1 MYSDVLSCERGIGC
15 VGMGRHGGR
24 GVVLRIPWWGRFMWP
39 FAVAGLGLRYLVTP
53 LAVKFGHPLRKP
65 LRMALS
71 RVDIRG
77 LHRDWWANFM
87 LLALVRTVWVNK
99 LTCFDEGFFFSDVVA
114 FPPLLQA
121 WALAHTRTASGSC
134 ISSCLTWVVLPA
146 TIGRVHR
153 SVVRSFKQTKI
164 VLLLY

>member
-1 MYSDVLSCERGIGC
+1 MD
-15 VGMGRHGGR
+15 MGRRGGR

-65 LRMALS
+65 LWMALS
-71 RVDIRG
+71 RVDIHG

-99 LTCFDEGFFFSDVVA
+99 LTCFDGGFFLV
-114 FPPLLQA
+114 
-121 WALAHTRTASGSC
+121 T
-134 ISSCLTWVVLPA
+134 
-146 TIGRVHR
+146 
-153 SVVRSFKQTKI
+153 
-164 VLLLY
+164 LLLFPHSCRHGC

>member
-1 MYSDVLSCERGIGC
+1 M
-15 VGMGRHGGR
+15 GMGRHGGL
-24 GVVLRIPWWGRFMWP
+24 GVVLRIPWWGCFMWP

-77 LHRDWWANFM
+77 LHRDLWANFM
-87 LLALVRTVWVNK
+87 LLALVGTVWVNK
-99 LTCFDEGFFFSDVVA
+99 LTCFDGGFFFSDVVT

-121 WALAHTRTASGSC
+121 WALAHTGTASGPC

-146 TIGRVHR
+146 GSTIGRVHR
-153 SVVRSFKQTKI
+153 SVVGSFKPTKI

>member
-1 MYSDVLSCERGIGC
+1 
-15 VGMGRHGGR
+15 VGMGRRGGR

-39 FAVAGLGLRYLVTP
+39 FAVAGFGLRYRVTP

-65 LRMALS
+65 LWMALS

-99 LTCFDEGFFFSDVVA
+99 LTWFDGEFFFSDVVA
-114 FPPLLQA
+114 IYPLL
-121 WALAHTRTASGSC
+121 
-134 ISSCLTWVVLPA
+134 
-146 TIGRVHR
+146 
-153 SVVRSFKQTKI
+153 
-164 VLLLY
+164 